1 MNRTLL
7 ALGAATIALAVPA
20 FAQTQK
26 PVPVAQLVKEVNI
39 PFEQF
44 TLDNGLRVFVVTDRK
59 APVVGVTMWY
69 DVGSKQE
76 PKGKTGFAHL
86 FEHLMFGGSENVPN
100 FDAPL
105 TEAGSTQTNGSTW
118 YDRTNYVET
127 VPTGAL
133 ERALYMESDR
143 MGWLLGAVTQEK
155 LDAQRGVVQNE
166 KRQGDNQP
174 FGLVEYAQS
183 EALFPEG
190 HPYRHSTIGS
200 MADLDAASL
209 EDVKNWF
216 RQHYGPNNAILALA
230 GDIDAKTARPLV
242 EKYFG
247 KIARGPEAATVT
259 APVPTLPERVEE
271 VMKDRVA
278 TTRHYRNWVVPGLN
292 HPDAVPLQVG
302 LSVLGGLASSRLDNA
317 LVRDE
322 ETAVA
327 VTAYLLPFEQIS
339 LVNVQADVRP
349 GVDPAIVSK
358 RLDELIAE
366 LIAKGPTADEV
377 SRVATQ
383 QVAGEIAQLESVNG
397 FGSKA
402 ATLAEGELYS
412 DDPEFYKKRLARF
425 ASVTPAEVQAAM
437 KKWLTRPAYALTV
450 EPGERAAY
458 EEAAAGKAGTR
469 RPAYFRP
476 PSDLPALMAPPMQ
489 AAPRAITQIPAVEEP
504 GEVRFP
510 TVAQAKLSNGITV
523 RYAQQTAVPMTRATL
538 TFDAG
543 TAADPASALGT
554 QQLMLAVMDEGTR
567 NLNAV
572 QLAEAKERLGA
583 AIELGAS
590 EDRTFAAMTALT
602 PNLAPTVALLADV
615 VRNPAFA
622 PAEVERL
629 RNKQLAQ
636 IAAELQN
643 PGGLASRTMP
653 PLLFGPASPYGRP
666 ASGLGD
672 AATVAKLG
680 PAELAAFHGAW
691 IRPDKAELFIVS
703 DKPLAEILPA
713 FEQAF
718 GAWRASGTAGTK
730 AFPGNLPAAKERIVL
745 VDRPDSP
752 QSVIYAAQLT
762 GLDPKGDLLPMST
775 ANTVLGDDF
784 LSRIN
789 MDLRETKAWSY
800 GARARFDRREHAVPY
815 VISTSVQ
822 ANRTGDSVLALKQQV
837 AEFTG
842 AKPMTAEEFNRAV
855 QGNLRQLPIQFETGA
870 AVLGG
875 MQANALYDRPDDYY
889 NGLAGKYRA
898 MTQAPLQNAINRAIK
913 PGAFTWVVVGDA
925 KTVRAQLDKTGLPV
939 EVVAATPAE

>member
-1 MNRTLL
+1 MNRITL
-7 ALGAATIALAVPA
+7 AIGTAAIALAAPG
-20 FAQTQK
+20 FTQTQK
-26 PVPVAQLVKEVNI
+26 PVPVADLVKQVDI
-39 PFEQF
+39 PYEQF
-44 TLDNGLRVFVVTDRK
+44 TLDNGLKVFVVTDRK

-105 TEAGSTQTNGSTW
+105 TEAGSSQTNGSTW

-133 ERALYMESDR
+133 ERALFMESDR

-183 EALFPEG
+183 DALFPEG

-209 EDVKNWF
+209 EDVKGWF

-247 KIARGPEAATVT
+247 NIARGPAAATVS
-259 APVPTLPERVEE
+259 APVPTLPARVDA

-292 HPDAVPLQVG
+292 DPDLVPLQVG
-302 LSVLGGLASSRLDNA
+302 ISVLGGLASSRLDNA
-317 LVRDE
+317 LVRE
-322 ETAVA
+322 EKTAVA
-327 VTAYLLPFEQIS
+327 VTAYVLPFEQVS
-339 LVNVQADVRP
+339 MVNVQADVRP
-349 GVDPAIVSK
+349 GADAKAVSA
-358 RLDELIAE
+358 RLDALIAE

-383 QVAGEIAQLESVNG
+383 QVASDIAQLESVNG

-425 ASVTPAEVQAAM
+425 ASVTPAQVQAAM
-437 KKWLTRPAYALTV
+437 KKWLGRPAYALTV

-458 EEAAAGKAGTR
+458 DEAKAGVGSR
-469 RPAYFRP
+469 GPAYFRA
-476 PSDLPALMAPPMQ
+476 PSDLPALMAPPAQ
-489 AAPRAITQIPAVEEP
+489 AAPRAMKQIPPVAEP
-504 GEVRFP
+504 GDVRFP
-510 TVAQAKLSNGITV
+510 TVTAAKLSNGITV

-543 TAADPASALGT
+543 TSADPANALGT
-554 QQLMLAVMDEGTR
+554 QQLMLAVMDEGTKT
-567 NLNAV
+567 LNAV
-572 QLAEAKERLGA
+572 KLAEAKERLGA
-583 AIELGAS
+583 SIDLGATP
-590 EDRTFAAMTALT
+590 DRTYASMTALT
-602 PNLAPTVALLADV
+602 PNLAPTVELLADV

-622 PAEVERL
+622 PAEVQRL
-629 RNKQLAQ
+629 RDQQLAA
-636 IAAELQN
+636 IAAELQS
-643 PGGLASRTMP
+643 PGGLAGRTMP
-653 PLLFGPASPYGRP
+653 PLLFGPGSPYGR
-666 ASGLGD
+666 ASSGLGD
-672 AATVAKLG
+672 AATVGKLTQ
-680 PAELAAFHGAW
+680 AELAAFHGAW

-703 DKPLAEILPA
+703 DRPLAEIMPA

-718 GAWRASGTAGTK
+718 GDWRANGTAGTK
-730 AFPGNLPAAKERIVL
+730 AFAAAPPANKERIVL

-762 GLDPKGDLLPMST
+762 GIDPKGDILPMAT
-775 ANTVLGDDF
+775 ANAVLGDDF

-789 MDLRETKAWSY
+789 MDLREVKAWSY
-800 GARARFDRREHAVPY
+800 GARAVFDRREHAVPY
-815 VISTSVQ
+815 IITTSVQ
-822 ANRTGDSVLALKQQV
+822 SNRTGDSVLTLKQQV
-837 AEFTG
+837 ADFTG
-842 AKPMTAEEFNRAV
+842 AKPMNTEEFTRAV

-870 AVLGG
+870 AVLQG
-875 MQANALYDRPDDYY
+875 MQTNALFDRPDDYY

-898 MTQAPLQNAINRAIK
+898 MTQAPLQASINQVIK

-925 KTVRAQLDKTGLPV
+925 KTVRPQLDKTGLPV
-939 EVVAATPAE
+939 EVVAATPAQ